1 MKMNGF
7 NWVSSDNYAV
17 PSRITHIPGTATEVY
32 TKGEALDISS
42 TGAWTKSANGGRVG
56 GFANQTKTCTASD
69 LTLEVIQARAGD
81 RFRAPYTGSPAAGF
95 VLGVKTADIST
106 DGLSVLS
113 SDVTGGIFALWDTI
127 TSKTECVVT
136 VINRIFE

>member
-1 MKMNGF
+1 MIGF
-7 NWVSSDNYAV
+7 QWVSSDNYAV
-17 PSRITHIPGTATEVY
+17 PSRITHIPGTSGETY
-32 TKGEALDISS
+32 TKGEALMTSS
-42 TGAWTKSANGGRVG
+42 TGAWTKATNGLSVG
-56 GFANQTKTCTASD
+56 GFANQSKTCTASD

-95 VLGVKTADIST
+95 VLGVEAADMST

-113 SDVTGGIFALWDTI
+113 SDVTGGPFAVWDII
-127 TSKTECVVT
+127 TSKSECVVT